1 MSNEKIIR
9 PEWIPSAYRDEGDD
23 DQKLTKSKRDN
34 SVPSED
40 KRLEKGAYKHRIAL
54 VKRHR

>member
-23 DQKLTKSKRDN
+23 NKKLTKSERDN
-34 SVPSED
+34 SPSED
-40 KRLEKGAYKHRIAL
+40 KQLEKGAYKRRIAL